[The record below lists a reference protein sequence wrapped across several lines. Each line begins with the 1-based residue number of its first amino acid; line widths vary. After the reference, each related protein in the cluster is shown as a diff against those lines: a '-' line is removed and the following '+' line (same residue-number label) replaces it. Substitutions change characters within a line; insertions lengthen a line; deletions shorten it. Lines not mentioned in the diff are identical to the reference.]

1 MTASDEREIRELTEF
16 AVDVIRSCG
25 EEALAYYGKG
35 KPHSKFD
42 QGLVTEAELHL
53 TDFFQGQL
61 QAQFPEHQLFGN
73 TRENDGYT
81 HEEKRHVWVYDPLD
95 GIANFQAGIPIW
107 GSSLALLENFW
118 PVFGLF
124 NMPSTGD
131 LFQARA
137 GGKSFWGD
145 EEISVSKQ
153 ENIDDESLCLTYSR
167 FHHHY
172 HATFPGKIRNMGST
186 AAHICYVA
194 MGRAEAAVISNESYQ
209 GLAAVRVIIEAAG
222 GGLYRMDGNRFS
234 LDEYSEGQNIQDQL
248 LVVAPRL
255 LKEIRSCLYPN
266 VA

>member
-1 MTASDEREIRELTEF
+1 MTATDDREVRELMEF
-16 AVDVIRSCG
+16 AIEAIQSGG
-25 EEALAYYGKG
+25 EKALAYYGKG
-35 KPHSKFD
+35 ESHSKFD

-73 TRENDGYT
+73 NQENDGYT
-81 HEEKRHVWVYDPLD
+81 HEEKRYVWVYDPLD
-95 GIANFQAGIPIW
+95 GIANFQAGIPVW

-131 LFQARA
+131 LFHARA

-145 EEISVSKQ
+145 EEISVSNQ
-153 ENIDDESLCLTYSR
+153 ENIDDESLFLTYSR

-172 HATFPGKIRNMGST
+172 HSTFPGKIRNLGST

-194 MGRAEAAVISNESYQ
+194 MGRAEAAVIANESYQ

-222 GGLYRMDGNRFS
+222 GRLYKMDGSEFS
-234 LDEYSEGQNIQDQL
+234 LDECSDGQKIQDQL

-255 LKEIRSCLYPN
+255 FEEIRSCLYMN
-266 VA
+266 E